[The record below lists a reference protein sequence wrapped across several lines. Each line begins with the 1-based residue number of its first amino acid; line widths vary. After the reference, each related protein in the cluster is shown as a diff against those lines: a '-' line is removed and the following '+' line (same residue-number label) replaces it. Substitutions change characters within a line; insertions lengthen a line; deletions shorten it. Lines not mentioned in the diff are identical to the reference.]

1 MTFKPCRTICTLQK
15 RNIWV
20 SSRGSKAG
28 ARNSAGQ
35 EKIGVSGQEVKVVKT
50 HGKTYE
56 GRLSTISETKRELD
70 RTGGKLEI
78 AKADLA
84 QVYHLRPKPL
94 NDSEKYSAQ
103 EDFWID
109 PRLWLYYLHLVPRLP
124 VRLYDSS
131 LPEDNTPVRCEN
143 DSNENTASQSC
154 FVGHVAT
161 IDLPNLTLRRRVKDP
176 ITMQVGKD
184 AYVWNRGKQVG
195 VDEIK
200 TGDQSVACGSVTNSA
215 FVTARINIY
224 K

>member
-109 PRLWLYYLHLVPRLP
+109 PRLWALLP
-124 VRLYDSS
+124 PSRSQVACAVVRLI
-131 LPEDNTPVRCEN
+131 
-143 DSNENTASQSC
+143 
-154 FVGHVAT
+154 AT
-161 IDLPNLTLRRRVKDP
+161 RR
-176 ITMQVGKD
+176 Q
-184 AYVWNRGKQVG
+184 Y
-195 VDEIK
+195 
-200 TGDQSVACGSVTNSA
+200 ACQMRER
-215 FVTARINIY
+215 F